1 MIGELM
7 QLLTRVLADLD
18 ASAQDVLERLDTF
31 DLGQPLWLLLLL
43 LIIPFWLRRRRAGA
57 SPAVRYSSIDLL
69 RAASKKNRSRRIPW
83 AEIALTCVFGLTVLA
98 MAQPRVERG
107 RDDEKSEG
115 IDIILV
121 LDASRSMDSEDFEYG
136 GKKIS
141 RRGALLKVMG
151 EFIQER
157 KRDRIGVVGFAERP
171 FLVSPLT
178 LDHSW
183 MLEAVSE
190 MPRSLGTAIGSGVEA
205 AVDLLRKV
213 PGANKVAIV
222 VTDGLNTSGADPLL
236 SARTAQRFG
245 ARLYTIGVV
254 TYDEMSTKGVD
265 KITLSQMARMTGGQF
280 FQATDGAS
288 LSSIYRQID
297 QFERRELKQ
306 SKLRAYRQLF
316 GWFAAAAVCVLVFHL
331 LLTQGKRMRLP

>member
-1 MIGELM
+1 MNELM
-7 QLLTRVLADLD
+7 QLLTQTMSALTE
-18 ASAQDVLERLDTF
+18 SAQDVLQRLDTF
-31 DLGQPLWLLLLL
+31 QFGEPQWLWALL
-43 LIIPFWLRRRRAGA
+43 LIIPFWLRRRRAGG
-57 SPAVRYSSIDLL
+57 SPAVRYSSVELL
-69 RAASKKNRSRRIPW
+69 RAAAKKNRSKRVPW
-83 AEIALTCVFGLTVLA
+83 PEIALSCVFALTVLA

-141 RRGALLKVMG
+141 RRAALIKVMG

-183 MLEAVSE
+183 MLEAVTE

-222 VTDGLNTSGADPLL
+222 VTDGLNTSGTDPLT

-288 LSSIYRQID
+288 LASIYRQID
-297 QFERRELKQ
+297 QFERREFKQ

-316 GWFAAAAVCVLVFHL
+316 GWFAAAAVLVLVLQL